1 MDVDLCLFTFN
12 SLQDLEADKRNLGRL
27 VARQERE
34 LAKYVSTEA
43 DLPVIL
49 RLGVHFEKKN
59 TVLYIGRG
67 IKIFLIFFTKLTID
81 PFIFFSKGSQ

>member
-1 MDVDLCLFTFN
+1 MDVDVCLFTFN
-12 SLQDLEADKRNLGRL
+12 FLQDLEADKRNLGRL

-49 RLGVHFEKKN
+49 RLG
-59 TVLYIGRG
+59 
-67 IKIFLIFFTKLTID
+67 IFRCDSICRIAHVSDGWMDGLSD
-81 PFIFFSKGSQ
+81 N

>member
-1 MDVDLCLFTFN
+1 MDVDLCLFTFDF
-12 SLQDLEADKRNLGRL
+12 LQDLEADKRNLGRL

-49 RLGVHFEKKN
+49 RLGVDTLLKKPCSIWDGE
-59 TVLYIGRG
+59 LKY
-67 IKIFLIFFTKLTID
+67 F
-81 PFIFFSKGSQ
+81 

>member
-1 MDVDLCLFTFN
+1 MDLCLFTFDF
-12 SLQDLEADKRNLGRL
+12 LQDLEADKRNLGRL

-49 RLGVHFEKKN
+49 RLGVDTLLKKPCSIWDGE
-59 TVLYIGRG
+59 LKY
-67 IKIFLIFFTKLTID
+67 F
-81 PFIFFSKGSQ
+81 

>member
-1 MDVDLCLFTFN
+1 MDLCLFTFN
-12 SLQDLEADKRNLGRL
+12 FLQDLEADKRNLGRL

-49 RLGVHFEKKN
+49 RLGVHFFKTQCSIWDGE
-59 TVLYIGRG
+59 
-67 IKIFLIFFTKLTID
+67 IKYFKT
-81 PFIFFSKGSQ
+81 FSQNSP